1 MPELQL
7 GNPWFLLA
15 ALPGAALALWVLR
28 RTRSPLPR
36 VRRVA
41 GGLGLALAGAV
52 LVLAAAQPA
61 WRQGSERRTVWVLL
75 DRSLSVGAAA
85 ERELPR
91 ILREL
96 STSLAEDDYIGVIG
110 FHDSASVL
118 MAPTPARLVNS
129 ELSLPASQPAD
140 ETWLAAALEL
150 ASQRTVEGTAPFALL
165 AGDGYD
171 SAIRY
176 GGDLQRDARQSG
188 VRLFTLPV
196 DSDPMPEAAIADCAA
211 RLVGE
216 DQRVLALDLVVFS
229 TVDQLVKPEIK
240 LNGEAVPLD
249 ELVAGA
255 PRLDTEGRLRVGVG
269 RNPLRITLR
278 PKAQLATYVVEIS
291 LAAERNTYARN
302 DSLKLAVRGP
312 GESRVLLLHGELG
325 PDAALQRALD
335 RIGLKVTTGGPEL
348 LPSERVELSR
358 YQAVILSDVPA
369 TGFTPAQM
377 TMLDRFVRDGGG
389 LAMIGGERSFAPGG
403 WFETAVE
410 GVLPVTCDVTE
421 KGRRQQAAMVVAL
434 DRSGS
439 MQAEVGGFTKM
450 ELANEGCV
458 RTINLIQPGTLFG
471 MLSVD
476 TEPHWIVPLQALKNR
491 GDAIN
496 RARANESE
504 GGGIYVDAAMREA
517 LNALRGVK
525 ASSKHVVL
533 FSDGNDTERQEGVVE
548 MVRAAAVADKITVS
562 TICMGRGHDTPFLT
576 ALAQAGGGRA
586 FLVEDATQLPAIFSR
601 EAALAGGSFIREEP
615 FRPFHGVP
623 GSLTQDV
630 DFEDKGTP
638 ELLGY
643 VAATARPEA
652 HVWLWADEDKERPL
666 LATWN
671 VELGR
676 ALAFTSDAR
685 DRWSRNWLD
694 WSRYDELWQR
704 WVRWLLPQPDRV
716 TGVESE
722 WGIARGGPQLTL
734 DFFQADGSPRVL
746 ENPVAE
752 ISLPDGTSH
761 QAPVVPVGSGSYRI
775 QFERTGAGIYAAQ
788 VRERPQGG
796 EERLAAREMQ
806 VFVPLDELL
815 KRDADLGAL
824 RAMARATGGELVPRA
839 AKLAESA
846 AEGNYELVSVWQ
858 PLIWAAVAGLFLAL
872 GARRM
877 PSVWRARTE
886 ERRAKKAEETRVL
899 SARAAFERVRQ
910 TLDERNRQPA
920 QPARAPTAMWTQA
933 APPAPV
939 PPPGP
944 APVAPAPRPAPAEPA
959 GEGSLLSAMRKV
971 RKQLDQR
978 DEGRS

>member
-1 MPELQL
+1 M
-7 GNPWFLLA
+7 LLA
-15 ALPGAALALWVLR
+15 ALPGVVLALWVVQ

-36 VRRVA
+36 PRRVT
-41 GGLGLALAGAV
+41 GGLGL
-52 LVLAAAQPA
+52 VLACAALLLA
-61 WRQGSERRTVWVLL
+61 ATGLTWRQGSERRTVWVLL
-75 DRSLSVGAAA
+75 DRSLSVGNASD
-85 ERELPR
+85 RELPR

-96 STSLAEDDYIGVIG
+96 SASLSEDDYIGVIG
-110 FHDSASVL
+110 YHDSASVL
-118 MAPTPARLVNS
+118 LAPTPARLVNT
-129 ELSLPASQPAD
+129 EISLPASQPAD

-150 ASQRTVEGTAPFALL
+150 ASQRTVEGTAPFALV

-171 SAIRY
+171 SANRY

-188 VRLFTLPV
+188 VRLFAVPV

-216 DQRVLALDLVVFS
+216 DQRLLALDLVVFS
-229 TVDQLVKPEIK
+229 TVDQLVKPEVK
-240 LNGEAVPLD
+240 LNGEAVPLA

-255 PRLDTEGRLRVGVG
+255 PRLDTEGRMRVGVG
-269 RNPLRITLR
+269 RNPLRITLK
-278 PKAQLATYVVEIS
+278 PQAQLATYVVEIS

-302 DSLKLAVRGP
+302 DTLKLAVRGP

-325 PDAALQRALD
+325 PDAALLRALE
-335 RIGLKVTTGGPEL
+335 RVGLKVTAGGPEL

-369 TGFTPAQM
+369 TGFTPSQM

-403 WFETAVE
+403 WFETPVE

-421 KGRRQQAAMVVAL
+421 KGRRQQAAMVVVL

-458 RTINLIQPGTLFG
+458 RTINLIPQGTLFG

-476 TEPHWIVPLQALKNR
+476 TEPHWIIPLQNLKSR
-491 GDAIN
+491 ADAVN

-504 GGGIYVDAAMREA
+504 GGGIYVDVAMREA
-517 LNALRGVK
+517 LAALRAAK
-525 ASSKHVVL
+525 ATSKHVVL
-533 FSDGNDTERQEGVVE
+533 FSDGNDTERQEGVID
-548 MVRAAAVADKITVS
+548 MTRAAAVHDKITVS
-562 TICMGRGHDTPFLT
+562 TICMGRGSDTPFLT
-576 ALAQAGGGRA
+576 ALAGAGGGRA

-601 EAALAGGSFIREEP
+601 EAALAGGSFLREDP
-615 FRPFHGVP
+615 FRPFHGTP

-630 DFEDKGTP
+630 NFEDGGTP
-638 ELLGY
+638 ELLGF

-652 HVWLWADEDKERPL
+652 HVWLWADEEKERPL

-685 DRWSRNWLD
+685 DRWARNWLD
-694 WSRYDELWQR
+694 WKHYDELWQR

-734 DFFQADGSPRVL
+734 DFFNPDGSPRTL
-746 ENPVAE
+746 DNPVAE
-752 ISLPDGTSH
+752 IALPDGTSH
-761 QAPVVPVGSGSYRI
+761 TATVVPVGSGTYRI

-788 VRERPQGG
+788 VRERPAGG

-815 KRDADLGAL
+815 RRDADLGAL
-824 RAMARATGGELVPRA
+824 RAVARATGGDLLPRA
-839 AKLAESA
+839 GKLAESS
-846 AEGNYELVSVWQ
+846 AEGNFELVSIWK
-858 PLIWAAVAGLFLAL
+858 PLLWAAVAGLFLAL
-872 GARRM
+872 GARRL

-886 ERRAKKAEETRVL
+886 ERRTRKEEETRVL

-920 QPARAPTAMWTQA
+920 QPSRAPTAMWAQP
-933 APPAPV
+933 APPAP
-939 PPPGP
+939 PP
-944 APVAPAPRPAPAEPA
+944 APFAAPAPATPAPAEPA

-971 RKQLDQR
+971 RKQLDQKG
-978 DEGRS
+978 EGQP